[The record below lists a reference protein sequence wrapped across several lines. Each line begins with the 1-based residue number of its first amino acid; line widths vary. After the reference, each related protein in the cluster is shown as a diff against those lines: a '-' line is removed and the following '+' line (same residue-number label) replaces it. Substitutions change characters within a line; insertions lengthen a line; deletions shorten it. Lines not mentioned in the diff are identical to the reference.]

1 MGCRDR
7 TREATRGNANR
18 GETYPPAVHADA
30 RHYTE
35 PVATASSTRHS
46 LSRFAL
52 SSLARRL
59 KIPPGRSDVMS
70 PALTVVGQKAGTGL
84 WTLV

>member
-35 PVATASSTRHS
+35 LIADSGLHAPFFVALLRS
-46 LSRFAL
+46 LPGLTFEDTNQGGGCTSR
-52 SSLARRL
+52 
-59 KIPPGRSDVMS
+59 
-70 PALTVVGQKAGTGL
+70 ALTVVGQKAGTGL
-84 WTLV
+84 